1 MKQITSSILLSVWM
15 LLTMSLGL
23 FSISSAHAQ
32 TISLTFADMHLPGEN
47 DGKLVN
53 WYFDQVE
60 KRSKGTVKIRRFWS
74 QSLVKAF
81 DQMDSV
87 GKGVIDLT
95 FYYAGFAPAKAPSL
109 MSVLLP
115 DPPTYDLYVGLMAS
129 KKLLE
134 HPYFVQELK
143 RNNVKFISPFG
154 QPPERLQSMK
164 PVRNLQDFKGLRVR
178 TYGEYGSAVKAWGGV
193 PVAMPGPEVY
203 EALGRGAIDANL
215 RPVFAAMGL
224 KLYEVAKYQFMYPVG
239 LNVGYPIVMNLD
251 KWNSLPKE
259 IKEVFMEVAEEFP
272 SRIAEV
278 NEKSEKEALQAIKEM
293 GIEVI
298 YPSPNVTAE
307 LNRLARPVI
316 IDWEQ
321 RVAKEGVPGKELY
334 DLYYNEVKRLSKQ

>member
-1 MKQITSSILLSVWM
+1 
-15 LLTMSLGL
+15 
-23 FSISSAHAQ
+23 
-32 TISLTFADMHLPGEN
+32 
-47 DGKLVN
+47 
-53 WYFDQVE
+53 
-60 KRSKGTVKIRRFWS
+60 
-74 QSLVKAF
+74 
-81 DQMDSV
+81 
-87 GKGVIDLT
+87 
-95 FYYAGFAPAKAPSL
+95 
-109 MSVLLP
+109 
-115 DPPTYDLYVGLMAS
+115 
-129 KKLLE
+129 
-134 HPYFVQELK
+134 
-143 RNNVKFISPFG
+143 
-154 QPPERLQSMK
+154 
-164 PVRNLQDFKGLRVR
+164 
-178 TYGEYGSAVKAWGGV
+178 
-193 PVAMPGPEVY
+193 VY